1 MQFIVSQDSP
11 INGRMVALV
20 DGADPT
26 CWKDDEL
33 IKFSSVELA
42 VEFLEENE
50 VAPCVWNVHITDV
63 DNQDSCKYCKH
74 ELEE

>member
-42 VEFLEENE
+42 VEF
-50 VAPCVWNVHITDV
+50 
-63 DNQDSCKYCKH
+63 
-74 ELEE
+74 